1 MGFKLIY
8 VMNIQNNI
16 TANIESIKPMLLRV
30 IGLNTPKPARS
41 RVNVG
46 TLRGGPGGGGFQF
59 F

>member
-8 VMNIQNNI
+8 VMNIQINI

-30 IGLNTPKPARS
+30 IGLKTPKPARS

-46 TLRGGPGGGGFQF
+46 TLRRRPRGRGFQF